1 MNDNEERTKQLKE
14 LIDDAKSEG
23 EEITFAASSE
33 PKNKNECEKIKK
45 LFLKSIERGDYIIT
59 DNDIL
64 IKISDKDEI
73 GFRAWLKEENTDV
86 ERKSALKSLIEEKD
100 SKKDFKKIS
109 FRATMPNENY
119 KGECEK

>member
-23 EEITFAASSE
+23 EEIAFAASSE
-33 PKNKNECEKIKK
+33 PKNKNEREKIKE

-64 IKISDKDEI
+64 IRVPEKDEI

-86 ERKSALKSLIEEKD
+86 ERKNALKSLIEEKET
-100 SKKDFKKIS
+100 KKDVKVS

-119 KGECEK
+119 KGEREK